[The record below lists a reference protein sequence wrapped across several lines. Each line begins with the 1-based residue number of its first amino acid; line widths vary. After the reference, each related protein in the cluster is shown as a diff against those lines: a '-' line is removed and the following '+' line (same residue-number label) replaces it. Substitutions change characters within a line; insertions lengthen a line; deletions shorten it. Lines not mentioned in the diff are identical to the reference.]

1 MTGELKFMPKDMKKI
16 IAETMIK
23 MIKKKGSE
31 KITVTALIEECHIS
45 RQTFYYH
52 FKDLMDVLEWSVCK
66 GTEHIVAESVKAD
79 DMKSAVEIFISFS
92 SDRFIELSKL
102 MDSGKRAELE
112 ELITDAVEGYLLEV
126 LKKNMPEISVNY
138 SDMKT
143 LLRFNAFGL
152 AGTLLDFCKNP
163 QTDREKLAE
172 QLEKMISLQFL
183 NFVSTY
189 SGK

>member
-1 MTGELKFMPKDMKKI
+1 MPKDMKKI

-23 MIKKKGSE
+23 MIKKKGSK

-66 GTEHIVAESVKAD
+66 GTEHIVAESLKAD
-79 DMKSAVEIFISFS
+79 DMKSALEIFISFS

-189 SGK
+189 SEK

>member
-1 MTGELKFMPKDMKKI
+1 MPKDMKKI

-23 MIKKKGSE
+23 MIKKKGNE

-66 GTEHIVAESVKAD
+66 GTEHIVAESLKAD
-79 DMKSAVEIFISFS
+79 DMKSALEIFISFS

-189 SGK
+189 SEK

>member
-45 RQTFYYH
+45 RQTFSYH

-66 GTEHIVAESVKAD
+66 GTEHI
-79 DMKSAVEIFISFS
+79 ISFS

-189 SGK
+189 SEK

>member
-1 MTGELKFMPKDMKKI
+1 MPKDMKKI

-66 GTEHIVAESVKAD
+66 GTEHIVAESLKAD
-79 DMKSAVEIFISFS
+79 DMKSALEIFISFS

-112 ELITDAVEGYLLEV
+112 ELITDAVEGFLLEV

-183 NFVSTY
+183 HFVSTY
-189 SGK
+189 SEK

>member
-66 GTEHIVAESVKAD
+66 GTEHIVAESLKAD
-79 DMKSAVEIFISFS
+79 DMKSALEIFISFS

-152 AGTLLDFCKNP
+152 AGTLLDFCKNL

-189 SGK
+189 SEK

>member
-66 GTEHIVAESVKAD
+66 GTEHIVAESLKAD
-79 DMKSAVEIFISFS
+79 DMKSALEIFISFS

>member
-16 IAETMIK
+16 IAETMNK

-66 GTEHIVAESVKAD
+66 GTEHIVAESLKAD
-79 DMKSAVEIFISFS
+79 DMKSALEIFISFS

-152 AGTLLDFCKNP
+152 AGTLLDFCKNL

-189 SGK
+189 SEK

>member
-1 MTGELKFMPKDMKKI
+1 
-16 IAETMIK
+16 

-66 GTEHIVAESVKAD
+66 GTEHIVAESFKAD
-79 DMKSAVEIFISFS
+79 DMKSALEIFISFS

-163 QTDREKLAE
+163 QADREKLAE

-189 SGK
+189 SEK

>member
-66 GTEHIVAESVKAD
+66 GTEHIVAESLKAD
-79 DMKSAVEIFISFS
+79 DMKSALEIFISFS

-102 MDSGKRAELE
+102 MDSGKRAELG

-152 AGTLLDFCKNP
+152 AGTLLDFCKNL

-189 SGK
+189 SEK